1 MNESTVLIDSPQ
13 ETLPYKIS
21 PVLSGSLQG
30 MGGRLPNKGLQSTAY
45 SVRYAPAS
53 RRA

>member
-21 PVLSGSLQG
+21 PMLSGKPL
-30 MGGRLPNKGLQSTAY
+30 MG
-45 SVRYAPAS
+45 
-53 RRA
+53 RRDPKAQQHMLKRDK